1 MRKVNLS
8 NGKEIY
14 IYDQGEFISDIIA
27 EQGLYFED
35 ISLREVVSRY
45 DVSSVV
51 DIGANIGN
59 HAHFFVNNCGS
70 NVYCFEPSATNY
82 QLLKLNCP
90 DQIIF
95 KVALGDKVGTASL
108 ITYESCKGNN
118 TICELWKAPPDWGTG
133 MSKEEVVVA
142 RLDDFNFPT
151 ITFIKIDVEGSE
163 LRVLKGALNTIR
175 IHQPVL
181 AIEMHPDKILR
192 DASFEYN
199 RSDII
204 ELMNSIGYIVDFV
217 DIYGNHFFQPV
228 LAENSIGSIGKTI
241 VF

>member
-1 MRKVNLS
+1 MRKVKLY

-14 IYDQGEFISDIIA
+14 LYDEGEFISDLIA
-27 EQGLYFED
+27 RQKLYFEED
-35 ISLREVVSRY
+35 TLREIIKRY
-45 DVSSVV
+45 DVSYVV

-70 NVYCFEPSATNY
+70 HVYCFEPSATNY

-90 DQIIF
+90 DQIIL

-118 TICELWKAPPDWGTG
+118 TIGELWKDAPDWGTG
-133 MSKEEVVVA
+133 MQKEEVLVA
-142 RLDDFNFPT
+142 RLDDFNLPT
-151 ITFIKIDVEGSE
+151 IFFIKIDVEGSE
-163 LRVLKGALNTIR
+163 LRVLRGALETIR
-175 IHQPVL
+175 IHQPVV
-181 AIEMHPDKILR
+181 AIEMHKDQTLR
-192 DASFEYN
+192 DASFEYK

-204 ELMNSIGYIVDFV
+204 ELMKSIGYIVDFV

-228 LAENSIGSIGKTI
+228 HVENSIGSIGKTI